1 MRCLD
6 RSAPVCLCSF
16 RQRPQDEV
24 HCLFPVGKR
33 HPAGTLY
40 VPGWVDIHC
49 LCPLRYTSLFGFP
62 CHAYFLR
69 EICWKK
75 NQDKP
80 VNSLRH
86 KGFPICPY
94 YAIRAYVRNC
104 GSAKRSGYQDGLR
117 DAGPLQRRVYAGH
130 LRPRYHPGTASGGE
144 YHGEY
149 PLRCC

>member
-94 YAIRAYVRNC
+94 YAIRAHLCQPAVEQR
-104 GSAKRSGYQDGLR
+104 RSDEADPDL
-117 DAGPLQRRVYAGH
+117 AGPQHLLYHCRH
-130 LRPRYHPGTASGGE
+130 LRPPGL
-144 YHGEY
+144 
-149 PLRCC
+149 LRPGAVCGDDGRDVPA